1 MFHASDMI
9 RDVSL
14 RLLYLILLGLLSWL
28 TLLRRTSSSQDVESL
43 VLRHEVAGTPPDR
56 PRPLL
61 DWADR
66 ALFAGLI
73 RRLPAVLHG
82 HRLVTPPPSCAGT
95 AVWRPGSGPI
105 RTVLPCQHRDRPPS
119 TAYSSGQAAA
129 SKGLRHLS
137 RNSDGVSPSGEA
149 DLAGLG
155 RFKRAGAATCPTS
168 WPASCASSPCPLR
181 GVCRSTLASARPPG
195 AGYPTRSLPV
205 PLQRGQLFEPL
216 QTGHLSVTQFP
227 IFPRPPHLKHQ
238 VLPLHASH
246 TLYLGIVPSTLTM
259 APRRLVR
266 ARNQRRCR

>member
-82 HRLVTPPPSCAGT
+82 HRLPATVLRRHGRLVTRKWTYPNRSPMST
-95 AVWRPGSGPI
+95 SGPA
-105 RTVLPCQHRDRPPS
+105 PF
-119 TAYSSGQAAA
+119 
-129 SKGLRHLS
+129 
-137 RNSDGVSPSGEA
+137 DGVQ
-149 DLAGLG
+149 LW
-155 RFKRAGAATCPTS
+155 TS
-168 WPASCASSPCPLR
+168 RSVEGASSP
-181 GVCRSTLASARPPG
+181 
-195 AGYPTRSLPV
+195 LPE
-205 PLQRGQLFEPL
+205 L
-216 QTGHLSVTQFP
+216 
-227 IFPRPPHLKHQ
+227 
-238 VLPLHASH
+238 
-246 TLYLGIVPSTLTM
+246 
-259 APRRLVR
+259 
-266 ARNQRRCR
+266 RRCVAEWGS